1 MVHSHIAFVRFTV
14 NMDLT
19 PDHHMSIQRTVA
31 LGGTVKVTAAAA
43 APVVQRT
50 AAAGGTVV
58 PPDVIRQVDGV
69 TEIGNRTAAGVGI
82 AGCRKV
88 QTIHTGV
95 TAPVP
100 FKQVGGQFHVL
111 VVRIITAG
119 IPALGT
125 HIDGTAVAARPVVAE
140 HVVFKDHR
148 RTVVTGIRVFFI
160 HHKRKRTAD
169 SAIRMVVFKDAV
181 GDFEAVEFG
190 ETATPVHT
198 AGSGG
203 TVVAKHRVINIKV
216 MVNAAV
222 ETDHTAR
229 TPERSVVDKDAAVD
243 IHRGAGTDQDHTAGG
258 GRRVFKMAVPDR
270 QRVFGILRIVAAAA
284 EVDGTAVNVALARGP
299 HKGIIIKV
307 EAIDRHR
314 GTGCRF
320 VAVVVEPAGGG
331 TAIDETVAVAVV
343 GHVGSVAGH
352 ADPVG
357 LDRAVRIVNIFTVDR
372 HRGTDSGDQCPQ
384 QIFTLVR
391 VVLKTGGGCTVR
403 LRRTVNRRDPHV
415 GIDHTVGVGDGVVAE
430 HRVFD
435 RHGGPVVQNDTAAGG
450 VVGIGAVVHI
460 VAGHNAVKE
469 GVGDRYLTRRCE
481 GKHTG
486 IAFSGFRCLEAVLH
500 IADFQIVDGR
510 HDRRTLDKGT
520 VRRSI
525 VGRTGPDVGNTHV
538 LDVQHCTV
546 DLRGFMSLPHI
557 DHVEGSDITLAV
569 MGGVVI
575 RICRNAVFLELC
587 LLVVDINV
595 LQGHFITAEPDH
607 TIGMHIGD
615 GSTGVVAFARGG
627 IRHGPDRSRARIFQI
642 EISALEE
649 DQPVVTGNRS
659 LLGIGLGRGHTDI
672 VDGDV
677 TADGQ
682 VVPQELDQTAID
694 GTAAVNPHAVH
705 RERTAEEGKVLPHE
719 LDQTAAV
726 PVGDPVGIKVG
737 LVGIAVHFDI
747 DKGGIAVE
755 SQVSAVNTGSLR
767 GARRKIDHTAG
778 TATIVLLEG
787 DVLKAHIPVELHLA
801 AHTHIEHA
809 AGTATVN
816 VHEGIDTV
824 GCGNSMSLPC
834 RRHIR
839 IHIDIDVLSIGA
851 EKTAFVVIRIAASS
865 ADHIVNH
872 NVGHRDVALN
882 VGVIDP
888 AALVPGSDPFK
899 TGVGQRQV
907 AARFSAAEHDDR
919 TAAPAVIKCVIP
931 GRIEGDH
938 PLDQMVVSVVQPER
952 AVRTIVQTAENGVV
966 EGGITGVDPHRTAG
980 ERDRTDKCRVV
991 HGQVG
996 AVKVQ
1001 RTGSVRIILLVPRS
1015 KGLVVN
1021 ILAGGAVPLHI
1032 VPGGILHKVFVC
1044 SRIVCSRH
1052 IVCLG
1057 DRGELQRIKCHFAGR
1072 TIPQNIA
1079 IVLLHVE
1086 VHAVG
1091 GRSIVLG
1098 CGVVRLGN
1106 HFLKLPCR
1114 AGPFRIKIV
1123 DGQVGVVH
1131 VFRERIVRQVR
1142 GVTGTV
1148 ESDRPEVR
1156 AVIFR
1161 RLVFEMNIFDGDIG
1175 QRRLR
1180 VVSEDRIF
1188 LQELRGEVI
1197 QHVAVFAEVI
1207 HLTEGFEVFPIQRQR
1222 SCIIITERNIVHI
1235 GKTFRGGIV
1244 EKHFLLRVH
1253 HHIIS
1258 GFAGNQ
1264 TLSSIVIEVGD
1275 VRFLGITPAC
1285 IQHALQFRFS
1295 HIHIDHIVADQHVTH
1310 IPFVGVRT
1318 VFRSAVL
1325 ERLCVKFHDRMV
1337 GGQVHEQSMTIA
1349 ARIIVNVIEHDIFKV
1364 HFRRMRHSDHG
1375 KCPVAVCQMFK
1386 GIIADGNRF
1395 GTDHIHNQTVRVE
1408 PVGHRIVAQIHV
1420 VHVAIFTGPF
1430 QIVTDKTDDPAGLTT
1445 RVETDILDHRKVCFD
1460 RQIITVKGNQ
1470 RTAGTH
1476 FFRIGRIN
1484 RLGAGNADILKTQ
1497 IAEQFQIRVPHVDR
1511 TAFAVNHCTQIVG
1524 AVKTQIP
1531 EFDID
1536 VVSVNRFIS
1545 DRVIDREEALT
1556 VLFFAGCGIGGVL
1569 DRQRVRIRVSRT
1581 GITFNGDGAGN
1592 IKRTFPLKD
1601 TVIFH
1606 PADLIG
1612 FTVNRQ
1618 IIVHQNDLRNIRKSR
1633 IPGLLRFDIG
1643 LQHRPAVG
1651 LNDRIQRLLVAI
1663 DRNMHRLNVTHGKV
1677 QLPVAFKTAH
1687 RTGGCRHVCAGQ
1699 LRQLADKGF
1708 TGSTFR
1714 RITAVKQNIAVG
1726 RNVVAQFHKHIRIR
1740 RQIFRIDHN
1749 PVQRKITGSAVGHDM
1764 HSIIFPVAL
1773 LFHPCQNLRHGI
1785 LPHFQLEHICPLGKF
1800 RDRIVSTIDTAA
1812 DHHQFVALAV
1822 RADRGIQFIHRKH
1835 IGKAQTFAVIPFP
1848 DDRKLVHILFII
1860 STYAV
1865 IFFAIHTVGNGQI
1878 GVCRSVN
1885 NISCVGRR
1893 SNADAVFIP
1902 IRSRFIRKIS
1912 SRTGFARFAG
1922 IRRPGRIF
1930 RRSGH
1935 HPRHSAFHQRLLHRI
1950 HIRGIVAGFRRS
1962 LFRGGKFR
1970 IAYQITGLVIR
1981 CIGFRLLLLN
1991 VLHILRRIHCFL
2003 CSAGFK
2009 QNSVFQLENTHVVA
2023 PVVLF

>member
-1 MVHSHIAFVRFTV
+1 M
-14 NMDLT
+14 
-19 PDHHMSIQRTVA
+19 
-31 LGGTVKVTAAAA
+31 
-43 APVVQRT
+43 
-50 AAAGGTVV
+50 
-58 PPDVIRQVDGV
+58 
-69 TEIGNRTAAGVGI
+69 
-82 AGCRKV
+82 
-88 QTIHTGV
+88 
-95 TAPVP
+95 
-100 FKQVGGQFHVL
+100 
-111 VVRIITAG
+111 
-119 IPALGT
+119 
-125 HIDGTAVAARPVVAE
+125 
-140 HVVFKDHR
+140 
-148 RTVVTGIRVFFI
+148 
-160 HHKRKRTAD
+160 
-169 SAIRMVVFKDAV
+169 
-181 GDFEAVEFG
+181 
-190 ETATPVHT
+190 
-198 AGSGG
+198 
-203 TVVAKHRVINIKV
+203 
-216 MVNAAV
+216 
-222 ETDHTAR
+222 
-229 TPERSVVDKDAAVD
+229 
-243 IHRGAGTDQDHTAGG
+243 
-258 GRRVFKMAVPDR
+258 
-270 QRVFGILRIVAAAA
+270 
-284 EVDGTAVNVALARGP
+284 
-299 HKGIIIKV
+299 
-307 EAIDRHR
+307 
-314 GTGCRF
+314 
-320 VAVVVEPAGGG
+320 
-331 TAIDETVAVAVV
+331 
-343 GHVGSVAGH
+343 
-352 ADPVG
+352 
-357 LDRAVRIVNIFTVDR
+357 DR

-384 QIFTLVR
+384 QVLALVR

-403 LRRTVNRRDPHV
+403 LRRTVNRRDPQV

-435 RHGGPVVQNDTAAGG
+435 RHGGPVVRNDTAAGG

-486 IAFSGFRCLEAVLH
+486 IAFSGFSGLEAVLH

-510 HDRRTLDKGT
+510 HDRRTLDKGA
-520 VRRSI
+520 VRRSV
-525 VGRTGPDVGNTHV
+525 VGRAGPDVGDPHV

-546 DLRGFMSLPHI
+546 DLRGFISLRHI
-557 DHVEGSDITLAV
+557 DHVESADITLAV
-569 MGGVVI
+569 VGGVVV
-575 RICRNAVFLELC
+575 RIHRNAVFLELG

-595 LQGHFITAEPDH
+595 LQGHFVPGEPDH

-615 GSTGVVAFARGG
+615 GSTFIVTFARGG
-627 IRHGPDRSRARIFQI
+627 IRHGPDRSRARIFQV

-659 LLGIGLGRGHTDI
+659 LLGVGLGGGHTDI

-682 VVPQELDQTAID
+682 VIPQELEQTAID
-694 GTAAVNPHAVH
+694 GAAAVNPHAVH

-726 PVGDPVGIKVG
+726 PAGDPVAISVG

-755 SQVSAVNTGSLR
+755 SQVSAVNTGSLSR
-767 GARRKIDHTAG
+767 VRPEIDHTAG
-778 TATIVLLEG
+778 TATIILLEG
-787 DVLKAHIPVELHLA
+787 DVLKAHIPVECHIA
-801 AHTHIEHA
+801 AHIHIEHA
-809 AGTATVN
+809 AGTAPVN
-816 VHEGIDTV
+816 VREGVDTV

-839 IHIDIDVLSIGA
+839 IHIDIDVFGVGKEEA
-851 EKTAFVVIRIAASS
+851 AFVVIRIAASS
-865 ADHIVNH
+865 ADHIVDH
-872 NVGHRDVALN
+872 NVGHRDVAFI

-888 AALVPGSDPFK
+888 AALVPGGDPFK
-899 TGVGQRQV
+899 TGVGQRQI
-907 AARFSAAEHDDR
+907 AARFPAAEHDDR
-919 TAAPAVIKCVIP
+919 TAAAAVIKCVIP

-966 EGGITGVDPHRTAG
+966 EGGIAGVDPHRTAG

-991 HGQVG
+991 HGQIG

-1001 RTGSVRIILLVPRS
+1001 RTGSVRIILPVPRS

-1021 ILAGGAVPLHI
+1021 ILAGGTVPLHI

-1044 SRIVCSRH
+1044 SGIVCTRH
-1052 IVCLG
+1052 IVRLG
-1057 DRGELQRIKCHFAGR
+1057 DRGELQRVKCHIAGR
-1072 TIPQNIA
+1072 TIPQNVT
-1079 IVLLHVE
+1079 IVLPHVE

-1091 GRSIVLG
+1091 GRSVVLG

-1106 HFLKLPCR
+1106 HFLKRPGR
-1114 AGPFRIKIV
+1114 AGPFRIKVV
-1123 DGQVGVVH
+1123 DGQVGAVH
-1131 VFRERIVRQVR
+1131 VFRERIVLQVR
-1142 GVTGTV
+1142 GITGTV

-1156 AVIFR
+1156 AVFIR
-1161 RLVFEMNIFDGDIG
+1161 RLVSEMNIFDGDIG

-1180 VVSEDRIF
+1180 IVGVDRIF

-1235 GKTFRGGIV
+1235 GKTVRGGIV

-1264 TLSSIVIEVGD
+1264 TLSSIVIEVGN
-1275 VRFLGITPAC
+1275 VCLLSITPAR
-1285 IQHALQFRFS
+1285 IQHALQFRFG

-1325 ERLCVKFHDRMV
+1325 ERLRVKFHDRMV
-1337 GGQVHEQSMTIA
+1337 VDQVHERSITIA
-1349 ARIIVNVIEHDIFKV
+1349 ARIAINIVERHIIEG
-1364 HFRRMRHSDHG
+1364 HFRRLVHIDQRG
-1375 KCPVAVCQMFK
+1375 RPVIGSIMLKTV
-1386 GIIADGNRF
+1386 IADGNRL
-1395 GTDHIHNQTVRVE
+1395 GTDHMRNHTMGSKSIGRHIT
-1408 PVGHRIVAQIHV
+1408 AQIHV
-1420 VHVAIFTGPF
+1420 IHAAVFTGPF

-1445 RVETDILDHRKVCFD
+1445 RVETDILDHIKVCMD
-1460 RQIITVKGNQ
+1460 RQIITVKGDQ
-1470 RTAGTH
+1470 RTAGIH
-1476 FFRIGRIN
+1476 FFRVGRIH
-1484 RLGAGNADILKTQ
+1484 RLGAGNADILETH
-1497 IAEQFQIRVPHVDR
+1497 IAEQFQIRVPRVDR
-1511 TAFAVNHCTQIVG
+1511 TALAVNHCTQIVG
-1524 AVKTQIP
+1524 TVKTQIP
-1531 EFDID
+1531 DLDID
-1536 VVSVNRFIS
+1536 VMPIDRFFS

-1556 VLFFAGCGIGGVL
+1556 ALFFAGCSKGGVL
-1569 DRQRVRIRVSRT
+1569 DRQRHLIAVRIRVNRA
-1581 GITFNGDGAGN
+1581 GITFNGDGFGD
-1592 IKRTFPLKD
+1592 IDRFFPLKN
-1601 TVIFH
+1601 TVSYH
-1606 PADLIG
+1606 TADFIRITG
-1612 FTVNRQ
+1612 NVIVNNV
-1618 IIVHQNDLRNIRKSR
+1618 VHQNDFLEVR
-1633 IPGLLRFDIG
+1633 IHVGGVGIG
-1643 LQHRPAVG
+1643 ALHAAQNGMQRGPVVDLHFRC
-1651 LNDRIQRLLVAI
+1651 QRLLVAV
-1663 DRNMHRLNVTHGKV
+1663 DRNMHRINVTHGKV
-1677 QLPVAFKTAH
+1677 QLPVAAVTAH
-1687 RTGGCRHVCAGQ
+1687 RAGGCRHVRAGQ

-1714 RITAVKQNIAVG
+1714 RIAAVKHNIAIS

-1749 PVQRKITGSAVGHDM
+1749 PVQGKITGSTVGHDM

-1773 LFHPCQNLRHGI
+1773 LFHPCQNLFHGI

-1835 IGKAQTFAVIPFP
+1835 IGKAQAFAVIPFP
-1848 DDRKLVHILFII
+1848 DNCKLVHILFII

-1878 GVCRSVN
+1878 RVCRSVN

-1912 SRTGFARFAG
+1912 SLTGFARLAG
-1922 IRRPGRIF
+1922 IRRLGRIF

-1935 HPRHSAFHQRLLHRI
+1935 HPCHSAFHQRLLHRI

-2003 CSAGFK
+2003 CSTGFK